1 MTMMKRMM
9 GAALCAMLGGCVITV
24 GSGGAAEA
32 QGVGTKRF
40 AVAGFDAVDLAGSD
54 NVRVVRSDSVSVVA
68 SGDPRAVAALM
79 VTVDRGTLRISR
91 KPGRWQDRGA
101 TVTVTVPSLRAA
113 TLSGSGAMDVGAM
126 APTFDA
132 RLPGS
137 GELTLR
143 DLHGETVRMELAGS
157 GDLTASGTVRQADI
171 RLAGSGDIDAR
182 ALAVRDLS
190 VDLGGSGTVRAQ
202 ASDTASLSIGGSG
215 DVTVAG
221 HPRCTVRKSGSG
233 TVRCG

>member
-1 MTMMKRMM
+1 MKRMM
-9 GAALCAMLGGCVITV
+9 GAALCAMLGGCVIAV
-24 GSGGAAEA
+24 GSSGAD
-32 QGVGTKRF
+32 GVPNVETRRF
-40 AVAGFDAVDLAGSD
+40 DVAGFDAIDLTGSD
-54 NVRVVRSDSVSVVA
+54 DVRVVRSDSVSVVA

-126 APTFDA
+126 ATTFDA